1 MKTVN
6 NISRRFFLMKMKGL
20 MVHSDKTR
28 DSQRTEGAVPGLFL
42 WFHTDMPR
50 DISSELK
57 M

>member
-1 MKTVN
+1 VKTVN